1 MVHGSDRVLVNH
13 LFLILKPVS
22 HFMVDW
28 NWIFDLYVVVVQS
41 LSHVQLFATP
51 WTAAYQASLS
61 FTISQ
66 SLLKLMS
73 IESVMLSNHLIFCCP
88 LLLLLSTFPRMR
100 IFLNELALCIRW
112 PKYWRFGF
120 SISYSNNI
128 QGWFPLELTGLI
140 SLLSKGLSRV
150 FSNSSKHSSKAS
162 ILQCSAFF
170 MVQISHPYLTTGK
183 KQLWLYGPLLAKWC
197 LHFLIHCPALS

>member
-1 MVHGSDRVLVNH
+1 MVHSSDRFLVNH

-22 HFMVDW
+22 HFVVDW
-28 NWIFDLYVVVVQS
+28 NWIFDLYVVVLHS

-66 SLLKLMS
+66 NLLELVS
-73 IESVMLSNHLIFCCP
+73 IESVMPSNYLILSCP
-88 LLLLLSTFPRMR
+88 LLLLPSIFLRIR
-100 IFLNELALCIRW
+100 IFSNELALCIRW
-112 PKYWRFGF
+112 PKYWRFSF

-140 SLLSKGLSRV
+140 SLLSKSLLQQFKAQFKSI
-150 FSNSSKHSSKAS
+150 NSSIFSLIYGANFTS
-162 ILQCSAFF
+162 ILD
-170 MVQISHPYLTTGK
+170 YWK

-197 LHFLIHCPALS
+197 LCFLIHCLDLS